1 MAKKDNLDSMNN
13 NAKELKTLFAE
24 LGSLV
29 GELNSQLESTANAT
43 GKVADNTSKTK
54 KNQQDN
60 KSLSKEFMDSETNRE
75 ALQKKVLSLSND
87 QLSAL
92 RKSLK
97 TGKGLSREKIKELGL
112 EKHIGNLAGAA
123 AKTKLEHLG
132 ISRQMIVLKQIENKL
147 QKTSNTL
154 IDGFL
159 TAMMKADE
167 ETTQM
172 GRNLNLSKTE
182 ASALKAE
189 FGLAA
194 TRSGDIAVNSI
205 RMAKAM
211 GTLNE
216 QLGTAVRF
224 NDEMLMTTSKL
235 TDVVGLSAEAAGSLA
250 FQAQR
255 SGQSLRETEENALGA
270 SYELQQG
277 AGVALN
283 LKGVLEATGK
293 VSGQLRAQ
301 LGANPAEIAKAV
313 TAAKLLGAE
322 IEDIAA
328 ASKSLL
334 EFESS
339 IESEL
344 EAELLTGKQLNLERA
359 RSAALAGDQA
369 TVAAELA
376 KNMGTFTDFTKMNTL
391 QQDALAK
398 SMGMSTDA
406 LSDMLFKQ
414 ETMGMNA
421 QQLRSQGKD
430 ELADKLE
437 QLSTQERLNLAQE
450 KFQSILGDLATAF
463 LPFLD
468 MVSGVAAAFASMPE
482 VIGFIVGA
490 LGALVVVQKVLAIRS
505 MIMAVAE
512 IFKGNA
518 KFGPVGIGFSLAGVA
533 ALAGAAG
540 AIMTKVKDGVAPAS
554 KGPFTIMDNY
564 GGMAQTTVGDN
575 LQVGPG
581 AGAQAAPAPIVI
593 KNTFDAFAAS
603 NGNGRKGLGGTQEMQ
618 ASPTFA

>member
-1 MAKKDNLDSMNN
+1 
-13 NAKELKTLFAE
+13 
-24 LGSLV
+24 
-29 GELNSQLESTANAT
+29 
-43 GKVADNTSKTK
+43 
-54 KNQQDN
+54 
-60 KSLSKEFMDSETNRE
+60 MDSETNRE

-97 TGKGLSREKIKELGL
+97 TGKGLSREKVKELGL

-205 RMAKAM
+205 RMTKAM

-301 LGANPAEIAKAV
+301 LGANPAEIAKTV

-359 RSAALAGDQA
+359 RSAALDR
-369 TVAAELA
+369 
-376 KNMGTFTDFTKMNTL
+376 
-391 QQDALAK
+391 K
-398 SMGMSTDA
+398 S
-406 LSDMLFKQ
+406 
-414 ETMGMNA
+414 
-421 QQLRSQGKD
+421 
-430 ELADKLE
+430 
-437 QLSTQERLNLAQE
+437 
-450 KFQSILGDLATAF
+450 
-463 LPFLD
+463 
-468 MVSGVAAAFASMPE
+468 
-482 VIGFIVGA
+482 
-490 LGALVVVQKVLAIRS
+490 VV
-505 MIMAVAE
+505 
-512 IFKGNA
+512 
-518 KFGPVGIGFSLAGVA
+518 
-533 ALAGAAG
+533 
-540 AIMTKVKDGVAPAS
+540 
-554 KGPFTIMDNY
+554 
-564 GGMAQTTVGDN
+564 
-575 LQVGPG
+575 
-581 AGAQAAPAPIVI
+581 
-593 KNTFDAFAAS
+593 
-603 NGNGRKGLGGTQEMQ
+603 
-618 ASPTFA
+618 